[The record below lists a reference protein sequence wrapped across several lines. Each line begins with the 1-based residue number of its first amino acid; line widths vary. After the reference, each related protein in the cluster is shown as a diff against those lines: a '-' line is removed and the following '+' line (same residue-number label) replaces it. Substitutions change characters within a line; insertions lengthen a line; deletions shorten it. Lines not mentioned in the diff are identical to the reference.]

1 MILYGFLALSVLIN
15 MFFVWYVRELLRRF
29 SFFTDNFYVFDNT
42 VRDYENHLDTVYGLE
57 TCYGD
62 STLAGLL
69 QHTREFS
76 DLIKQMR
83 ENFDIEEQDQEEE

>member
-1 MILYGFLALSVLIN
+1 MIVYSFLIISVIIN
-15 MFFVWYVRELLRRF
+15 IFFVWYVRELLRRF
-29 SFFTDNFYVFDNT
+29 NFFSNNFSIFDKT
-42 VRDYENHLDTVYGLE
+42 VKDYEDHLDTVYGLE
-57 TCYGD
+57 TFYGD

-83 ENFDIEEQDQEEE
+83 ENFDIEEQNQEEE